1 MSNLSEIID
10 RFLDKGITLSFDSN
24 DLCCPDCLQTIQQ
37 GPAVP
42 ASPMLTTH
50 EINDDDFRLYFL
62 ASVETSLKLLEFVRL
77 TQPPY
82 DLDCCLH
89 YEASVETGLKLAEAI
104 NYDIPNN
111 LKSCSTNFNSCIDYL
126 MDSFT
131 SEEVDRVL
139 DRGIVE
145 YGSISGQSQIC
156 LLKTFIDLT
165 YNSQDK
171 IEWTKAEI
179 LDRILEKGI
188 VISCYN
194 GEMSISSVETFL
206 KWYDGYINPAAV
218 PV

>member
-1 MSNLSEIID
+1 MVLMSDVLD
-10 RFLDKGITLSFDSN
+10 RILDKGVTLSFDN
-24 DLCCPDCLQTIQQ
+24 DDLCCPDCLQTIRSSV
-37 GPAVP
+37 VP

-50 EINDDDFRLYFL
+50 EINDGDYRLYFL
-62 ASVETSLKLLEFVRL
+62 AGVETSLKLLEAIGL

-111 LKSCSTNFNSCIDYL
+111 FQSCSTNFNSCIDDL
-126 MDSFT
+126 LNSFT
-131 SEEVDRVL
+131 PEGVDRVL
-139 DRGIVE
+139 DKGIVE